1 MSFRTDF
8 RASERRRPSPEV
20 RAAALARRKSMAA
33 DTREFLSVP
42 VNHGALHRRGSI
54 SNSPVPSMSSSN
66 GSGNV
71 TIGQSA
77 TSVLHRIPDLKVPSM
92 KVEEEYDVEKTI
104 SEGCFAK
111 VYLTTHRPTN
121 STIVLKAVH
130 AELMTYKEFLKEYH
144 YTYQLSHHPNIIK
157 CYQVVFQTDDYYLF
171 AMEHA
176 PFGDLSGH
184 VGPRGIPESFCKSI
198 ATQISSALG
207 FMHFKNLVHR
217 DVKLENILVFAPDFS
232 RVKLCDFGATTREGT
247 LVHKIRHTWTSF
259 LAPEVLEVVKNERF
273 ICKTTSDSWQFGV
286 MLYNCLTGQAPWR
299 AADWGKD
306 PSYSAFVKYQK
317 KKTTTVP
324 EIFKNFTTRLIR
336 AFRKILDPEPENRAK
351 VTEIMKY
358 MKNKWLNTKMVH
370 SKSVGNLN
378 LEDLDQDS
386 ICIYVRDTRGAPP
399 VITEDT
405 PTRQTT
411 RTRRLQSTVLGV
423 DMREQESAVA
433 QSRVL
438 EWVQNCDQTQADSD
452 IEKF

>member
-1 MSFRTDF
+1 
-8 RASERRRPSPEV
+8 
-20 RAAALARRKSMAA
+20 MAA

-42 VNHGALHRRGSI
+42 ATQGGLQRRGSI
-54 SNSPVPSMSSSN
+54 SASPNPSMSSSN
-66 GSGNV
+66 GSNNV
-71 TIGQSA
+71 TIGTSA

-92 KVEEEYDVEKTI
+92 KVEDEYDVEKTI

-111 VYLTTHRPTN
+111 VYLTNHRPTN

-176 PFGDLSGH
+176 PFGDLSAH

-217 DVKLENILVFAPDFS
+217 DVKLENVLVFAPDFS

-286 MLYNCLTGQAPWR
+286 MLYHCLTGQAPWR

-306 PSYSAFVKYQK
+306 ASYSAFVKYQK

-324 EIFKNFTTRLIR
+324 EIFRNFTTRLIR
-336 AFRKILDPEPENRAK
+336 AFRKILDPEEENRAK
-351 VTEIMKY
+351 VSEIMKY
-358 MKNKWLNTKMVH
+358 MKNKWLNTKMVS
-370 SKSVGNLN
+370 SKSMGNIT
-378 LEDLDQDS
+378 LEDVDQDS
-386 ICIYVRDTRGAPP
+386 ICIYVRDHRATAP
-399 VITEDT
+399 VITEEA
-405 PTRQTT
+405 PARTT
-411 RTRRLQSTVLGV
+411 RTRRLQSSFGV
-423 DMREQESAVA
+423 EMREQESAVA